1 MKTPEENKRLT
12 VVIFGAG
19 NVATHFAEAFAQKC
33 TVAHIVARTMESAER
48 LVRRLESL
56 RQQQSSPSGNSSS
69 VKVEENTGCPSVN
82 VEAITDYS
90 KVRPDA
96 DLYLI
101 AVSDDEV
108 ANVAARTPDFP
119 GIWAHTSGST
129 GMEVFCGN
137 KSRYG
142 VFYPLQTFSRDL
154 DVDMSQVPMFI
165 EGSSPE
171 VSDEL
176 RRIASSIAG
185 PVELADSE
193 RRKKLHLAAVFA
205 CNFANLMWLEA
216 DGLLKKDGLS
226 VNFLR
231 PLLTV
236 TLDKLN
242 YMSPREAMT
251 GPARRGDIE
260 VINSQLEALPESL
273 RPMYALLSKSILD
286 IYHPGLVSEVG
297 NIPESNQ

>member
-1 MKTPEENKRLT
+1 MK

-19 NVATHFAEAFAQKC
+19 NVATHFAEVLAQKY
-33 TVAHIVARTMESAER
+33 TVAQVVARTMESASR
-48 LVRRLESL
+48 LADKL
-56 RQQQSSPSGNSSS
+56 PG
-69 VKVEENTGCPSVN
+69 N
-82 VEAITDYS
+82 VEAVTDYS
-90 KVRPDA
+90 RICRDA
-96 DLYLI
+96 DFYLI

-108 ANVAARTPDFP
+108 ANVAASTPDYP

-129 GMEVFCGN
+129 GMEVFDGK

-171 VSDEL
+171 VTETL
-176 RRIASSIAG
+176 VRIASEIAG

-216 DGLLKKDGLS
+216 DELLKKDGLS

-242 YMSPREAMT
+242 HMTPREAMT

-260 VINSQLEALPESL
+260 VINNQLAALPDRL
-273 RPMYALLSKSILD
+273 RPMYSLLSKAILG
-286 IYHPGLVSEVG
+286 IYHPDLVSRVDEPDDS
-297 NIPESNQ
+297 ISSRQA